1 MARIKIKGV
10 QELAKQLNRKIKI
23 QLNKLFRDKDLR
35 NKIGMMVVADI
46 KKNFKGRGAADST
59 IDWREFY
66 DEIHVKDP
74 AFEMD
79 RAKAIYT
86 GELLND
92 LAKNVKG
99 ITTIKAFEISHSSK
113 LHKKYQGVT
122 KKIGK
127 RIPYDKLSE
136 ILVNDL
142 KIDYFVLS
150 KKAQKEISNVVKDRI
165 VQLLAQV

>member
-1 MARIKIKGV
+1 MAQIKIKGV
-10 QELAKQLNRKIKI
+10 QELAKQLNRNIKI
-23 QLNKLFRDKDLR
+23 QINKLFRDKDLR

-46 KKNFKGRGAADST
+46 KKNFKGRNAADST
-59 IDWREFY
+59 IEWRKIYEQY
-66 DEIHVKDP
+66 NTTDP
-74 AFEMD
+74 AYD
-79 RAKAIYT
+79 RKKAKAIFT

-150 KKAQKEISNVVKDRI
+150 KKAQKEISGIVKDRI